1 MNLLAV
7 AGVDKRRGGAAVLRG
22 LDLSVP
28 LRAIVALLG
37 PSGCG
42 KTTLLRLIAGFET
55 ADAGRIALDGR
66 VLQGPGAFVAAER
79 RQIGYVPQEGTLF
92 PHLTVE
98 GNVGFGLSRAER
110 RTGRVGE
117 ALRLTGLAGLEARY
131 PHELSGGQQQRTA
144 LARALA
150 PRPALVL
157 LDEPFSGLDLGLR
170 RGVCADVVGLLRQS
184 GATAI
189 LVTHD
194 PQEAFASADLVG
206 VMQGGAIAQFASP
219 AEVYRRP
226 VSVAVARLT
235 GAAILLDGQVERGQA
250 GRGWARTALGPVELA
265 PGSPD
270 GGAVRVLLRP
280 EQVVVSAAAAAAAV
294 PVRLLGASFRG
305 DHSLATVQAGD
316 ERLDLPLVLPDAPAE
331 VFGLQL
337 RGPCMAYGVEGGG
350 RAKAGCDGASGSE
363 GSHP

>member
-226 VSVAVARLT
+226 VSVAVAGLT
-235 GAAILLDGQVERGQA
+235 GAAVLLDGQAEG
-250 GRGWARTALGPVELA
+250 GRAQTALGPVELA
-265 PGSPD
+265 PGSPA
-270 GGAVRVLLRP
+270 GGAVRVLVRP
-280 EQVVVSAAAAAAAV
+280 EQVSVSAAAGAA

-305 DHSLATVQAGD
+305 DHSLATVRAGD
-316 ERLDLPLVLPDAPAE
+316 RTLDLPLVLTDEPAD

-337 RGPCMAYGVEGGG
+337 RGPCMAYAV
-350 RAKAGCDGASGSE
+350 AAGAALDPVRPPG
-363 GSHP
+363 